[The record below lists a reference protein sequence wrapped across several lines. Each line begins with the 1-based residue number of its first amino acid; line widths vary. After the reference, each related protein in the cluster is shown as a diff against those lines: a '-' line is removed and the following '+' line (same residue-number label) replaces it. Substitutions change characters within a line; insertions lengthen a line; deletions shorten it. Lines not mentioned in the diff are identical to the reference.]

1 MWHKFCK
8 LHMMKNTSISINSI
22 TIALIFFFFLQIF
35 LGCSQTPQYKSS
47 LSESINPNSCRII
60 GVVEAIEDFKDTSG
74 PCSTQPCVATVK
86 INSIISRGMG
96 FTEVLSSNDIINLKF
111 EFTLSPTSEE
121 MFPKLK
127 NKFPG
132 LKIGDKFKG
141 DIEKVLSIKVEGI
154 ETPDIYRIFNYD
166 FIN

>member
-1 MWHKFCK
+1 
-8 LHMMKNTSISINSI
+8 MMKNTNISIQSI
-22 TIALIFFFFLQIF
+22 TIAFIFFIFLQIF
-35 LGCSQTPQYKSS
+35 IGCSQTPQYKSS
-47 LSESINPNSCRII
+47 LSESINPNTCRIV
-60 GVVEAIEDFKDTSG
+60 GTVEAIEDFKDTSG

-86 INSIISRGMG
+86 INNIISRGMG
-96 FTEVLSSNDIINLKF
+96 FTEVLSSNDIIHLKF
-111 EFTLSPTSEE
+111 EFTLNPTSEE

-127 NKFPG
+127 KKFPG

-166 FIN
+166 LIK